1 MSYLKMLYEIE
12 EKLSQLKSKEERFK
26 EVENE
31 LKINEQISSYEEE
44 IKELNAS
51 KTGFLQR
58 KAELERELEEQEKE
72 KEFGY
77 L

>member
-12 EKLSQLKSKEERFK
+12 EKLSQLKAKRKRFK

-58 KAELERELEEQEKE
+58 KLNLKE
-72 KEFGY
+72 SLKNKKKK
-77 L
+77 LPL